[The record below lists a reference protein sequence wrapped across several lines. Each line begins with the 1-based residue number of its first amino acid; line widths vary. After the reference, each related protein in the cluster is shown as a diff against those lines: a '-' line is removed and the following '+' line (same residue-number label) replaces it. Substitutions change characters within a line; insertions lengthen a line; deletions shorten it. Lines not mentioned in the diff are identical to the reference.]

1 MKRKLEGWRY
11 KPVIKRCCN
20 VYKVLSL
27 ITNTIII
34 NKLSNYKSILDV
46 DHIVVRDSHF
56 PYISVILFLI
66 SITCGIIL
74 LSFVIIHKG
83 THRSISD
90 HTTHWT
96 KELVVIWGLLEIS
109 SLKANGTGICWLWSF
124 NISTEYA
131 YFSFGYIK
139 YSFITRIKILGTN
152 FLIGMSVPI

>member
-1 MKRKLEGWRY
+1 MKRQLEGWRY
-11 KPVIKRCCN
+11 KSVIKCCCS

-34 NKLSNYKSILDV
+34 NKLSNYKSVLDV

-66 SITCGIIL
+66 SITCGVIL

-90 HTTHWT
+90 RTTHWT
-96 KELVVIWGLLEIS
+96 RELVVIWCLLEIS
-109 SLKANGTGICWLWSF
+109 SLKANITGICWLWSF
-124 NISTEYA
+124 NVSTEYA
-131 YFSFGYIK
+131 YFSFGNIK
-139 YSFITRIKILGTN
+139 YSFITLIKILGKS
-152 FLIGMSVPI
+152 FLIGVPVPI